1 MSGTLII
8 PPLPNTLLSIQT
20 LMNQE
25 EPDIPAIA
33 ALVKED
39 IALYTLFLSAAN
51 SPWMGLSQPATSIEH
66 AIMLMGLDRIYTM
79 VQSMTIRTAFNGC
92 DLKESFWTA
101 AIDVAG
107 ICSDLAHRFSGLDR
121 NLAYSIGMLHNT
133 GMAIMINH
141 HSDFNN
147 FIKSR
152 EFLSSSKL
160 CNCERKEFGTDHYLQ
175 GALMAKEWNLGEEV
189 VFTIRCQPIAEK
201 ILSGEKKMNENVCT
215 YLSILML
222 SKSVSA
228 EFRKYWLID
237 DNSDQSCL
245 ECDMALDYMHINHG
259 DFDELKEDLLDEF
272 MTKTEK
278 GR

>member
-1 MSGTLII
+1 MSGALII
-8 PPLPNTLLSIQT
+8 PPLPDVLLSIQK
-20 LMNQE
+20 LMKQE

-33 ALVKED
+33 TLVKED

-51 SPWMGLSQPATSIEH
+51 SPWMGLSQPTTSIEH

-79 VQSMTIRTAFNGC
+79 VQGMTIRTAFNGC
-92 DLKESFWTA
+92 SLKESFWTT

-121 NLAYSIGMLHNT
+121 NMAYSIGMLHNT

-141 HSDFNN
+141 HTEFIG
-147 FIKSR
+147 FIKNH
-152 EFLSSSKL
+152 ELLSSSKL
-160 CNCERKEFGTDHYLQ
+160 CSSERKEFGTDHYLQ

-201 ILSGEKKMNENVCT
+201 ILSGEKKMDENVCT

-222 SKSVSA
+222 SKSVSS

-237 DNSDQSCL
+237 ENSDQTCR

-259 DFDELKEDLLDEF
+259 EFDELKEDLLDDF

-278 GR
+278 GK